1 MTILVQY
8 GKEPD
13 AATRAKWSKKRS
25 AASASAVAAPTEDNG
40 EGNKMAERVLLRVGQ
55 KLNGM
60 EEGQVGY
67 HRWKLFHQKL
77 STRIMFQF
85 QVMSIAGQ
93 VNALIQ
99 QARDPSNLAAVFVG
113 WQPYI

>member
-13 AATRAKWSKKRS
+13 AATKAKWSKKRS
-25 AASASAVAAPTEDNG
+25 AAASSVASAAEDNG

-67 HRWKLFHQKL
+67 HIDG
-77 STRIMFQF
+77 SY
-85 QVMSIAGQ
+85 
-93 VNALIQ
+93 
-99 QARDPSNLAAVFVG
+99 SNRNYPLK
-113 WQPYI
+113 

>member
-13 AATRAKWSKKRS
+13 AATKAKWSKKRS
-25 AASASAVAAPTEDNG
+25 AASATAAAATEDNG

-67 HRWKLFHQKL
+67 HIDG
-77 STRIMFQF
+77 S
-85 QVMSIAGQ
+85 
-93 VNALIQ
+93 
-99 QARDPSNLAAVFVG
+99 
-113 WQPYI
+113 